1 MDVRVGKVT
10 HFFNHLSVAVL
21 ELSGELKVGDTIC
34 IVGRYTDFE
43 QRVGSMEID
52 HQKVS
57 VVGPGTEAAL
67 KVYEP
72 VRKGDVVYKVVDAEI
87 DITAGA

>member
-1 MDVRVGKVT
+1 MDIRVGKVT

-21 ELSGELKVGDTIC
+21 ELSGELKVGDRIC
-34 IVGRYTDFE
+34 IVGRITDFE
-43 QRVGSMEID
+43 QTVGSMEIN

-57 VVGPGTEAAL
+57 AVGPGTEVAL

-72 VRKGDVVYKVVDAEI
+72 VRKGDVVYKVVE
-87 DITAGA
+87 GK